1 MFSSE
6 GHLCVASSL
15 TPSYCLNI
23 HKYEN
28 VGKYLQTIN
37 AGGRV
42 N

>member
-6 GHLCVASSL
+6 CHMYVAGSL
-15 TPSYCLNI
+15 APSYGLNI

-37 AGGRV
+37 ARV
-42 N
+42 F